1 MSAFNSVYYSF
12 SPTVANW
19 ERENPAFREAV
30 RIAITPLIIT
40 LGILPHVS
48 MDSEA
53 EALGYGIGVILLN
66 ICVYFVAPAFAV
78 MMLRSKF
85 GKKKQTS

>member
-12 SPTVANW
+12 SPTVAGW
-19 ERENPAFREAV
+19 ERQNPALRDAV
-30 RIAITPLIIT
+30 RIAITPLIMT
-40 LGILPHVS
+40 LSILPHVS

-66 ICVYFVAPAFAV
+66 IGIYFAAPALAIMAF
-78 MMLRSKF
+78 RSKF
-85 GKKKQTS
+85 KHGK